1 MIFTVKVKSP
11 AGRTNSIYYD
21 CSNFE
26 ELLKKIFVI
35 YGKNLVE
42 VSYQVRK
49 NAIYCAEKNLQ
60 EYDRLVQRKD

>member
-11 AGRTNSIYYD
+11 SGRINRIYYD
-21 CSNFE
+21 SSNFE

-35 YGKNLVE
+35 HGKNFVE
-42 VSYQVRK
+42 VSYEVRK

-60 EYDRLVQRKD
+60 ELSSIVSRKN

>member
-11 AGRTNSIYYD
+11 AGRTISIYYD
-21 CSNFE
+21 SANFE

-35 YGKNLVE
+35 HGKNVIE
-42 VSYQVRK
+42 VSYEVRK

-60 EYDRLVQRKD
+60 ELNSIVPRKN